1 MQINNNPS
9 FGARRI
15 SIEMITKN
23 ATKNGKKTRKPMEAS
38 FIKLNTN
45 SFYDKKVLKTIS
57 DKWGGSF
64 AEDIYIDATNVF
76 EKDITKGGI
85 YAITT
90 QKKGFTQVEPKKIL
104 GLIELSLDM
113 GNNMYIEY
121 LQAKPQIIN
130 SPSRNISNIGKAL
143 ISGIFREFKGSLITV
158 APVNSK
164 RVLHFYNKNGFKR
177 SPEYRWIYEHQA

>member
-57 DKWGGSF
+57 EKWGGSF

-76 EKDITKGGI
+76 EKDTTKGGI

-130 SPSRNISNIGKAL
+130 SPLAAL
-143 ISGIFREFKGSLITV
+143 ELYVKNT
-158 APVNSK
+158 NS
-164 RVLHFYNKNGFKR
+164 
-177 SPEYRWIYEHQA
+177 

>member
-23 ATKNGKKTRKPMEAS
+23 ATKNGKKTIKPMEAS

-57 DKWGGSF
+57 EKWGGSF

-76 EKDITKGGI
+76 EKDTTKGGI

-90 QKKGFTQVEPKKIL
+90 QKKGFTQVEPKK
-104 GLIELSLDM
+104 
-113 GNNMYIEY
+113 NTW
-121 LQAKPQIIN
+121 IN
-130 SPSRNISNIGKAL
+130 RT
-143 ISGIFREFKGSLITV
+143 IFRYGE
-158 APVNSK
+158 
-164 RVLHFYNKNGFKR
+164 
-177 SPEYRWIYEHQA
+177 

>member
-57 DKWGGSF
+57 EKWGGSF

-76 EKDITKGGI
+76 EKDTTKGGI

-90 QKKGFTQVEPKKIL
+90 QKKGFTRVEPKKIL
-104 GLIELSLDM
+104 GLIELSPDM
-113 GNNMYIEY
+113 GNNMFIDY

-130 SPSRNISNIGKAL
+130 SPSRSISNIGKAL

-158 APVNSK
+158 APVDTK
-164 RVLHFYNKNGFKR
+164 RVLNFYKKNGFKR
-177 SPEYRWIYEHQA
+177 SQECRWIYEHQA

>member
-15 SIEMITKN
+15 SIEKITKN
-23 ATKNGKKTRKPMEAS
+23 TIKNGKKTRKPMEAS

-45 SFYDKKVLKTIS
+45 SFYDKKVLKTVS
-57 DKWGGSF
+57 DKWGSF

-76 EKDITKGGI
+76 EKDTTKGGI

-90 QKKGFTQVEPKKIL
+90 QKKGFTRVEPKKIL
-104 GLIELSLDM
+104 GLIELSPDM

-158 APVNSK
+158 APVNTK
-164 RVLHFYNKNGFKR
+164 QVLHFYNKNGFKR
-177 SPEYRWIYEHQA
+177 SQEYR

>member
-57 DKWGGSF
+57 EKWGGSF
-64 AEDIYIDATNVF
+64 AEDIYIDATNIF
-76 EKDITKGGI
+76 EKDTTKGGI

-90 QKKGFTQVEPKKIL
+90 QKKGLHK
-104 GLIELSLDM
+104 LSLKK
-113 GNNMYIEY
+113 Y
-121 LQAKPQIIN
+121 LD
-130 SPSRNISNIGKAL
+130 
-143 ISGIFREFKGSLITV
+143 
-158 APVNSK
+158 
-164 RVLHFYNKNGFKR
+164 
-177 SPEYRWIYEHQA
+177 

>member
-15 SIEMITKN
+15 SIEMLTKN
-23 ATKNGKKTRKPMEAS
+23 TIKNGKKTRKPMEAS

-45 SFYDKKVLKTIS
+45 SFYDKKALKTVS
-57 DKWGGSF
+57 DKWGSF

-76 EKDITKGGI
+76 ENDTTKGRI

-90 QKKGFTQVEPKKIL
+90 QKKGFTRVEPKKIL
-104 GLIELSLDM
+104 GLIELSPDM
-113 GNNMYIEY
+113 GNNMFIDY

-130 SPSRNISNIGKAL
+130 SPSRSISNIGKAL

-158 APVNSK
+158 APVDTK
-164 RVLHFYNKNGFKR
+164 RVLNFYKKNGFKR
-177 SPEYRWIYEHQA
+177 SQECRWIYEHQA

>member
-15 SIEMITKN
+15 SIEMLTKN
-23 ATKNGKKTRKPMEAS
+23 TIKNGKKTRKPMEAS

-45 SFYDKKVLKTIS
+45 SFYDKKALKTVS
-57 DKWGGSF
+57 DKWGSF

-76 EKDITKGGI
+76 EKDTTKGRI

-90 QKKGFTQVEPKKIL
+90 QKKGFTRVEPKKIL
-104 GLIELSLDM
+104 GLIELSPDM
-113 GNNMYIEY
+113 GNNMFIDY

-130 SPSRNISNIGKAL
+130 SPSRSISNIGKAL

-158 APVNSK
+158 APVDTK
-164 RVLHFYNKNGFKR
+164 RVLNFYKKNGFKR
-177 SPEYRWIYEHQA
+177 SQECRWIYEHQA

>member
-57 DKWGGSF
+57 EKWGGSF

-76 EKDITKGGI
+76 EKDTTKGGI

-90 QKKGFTQVEPKKIL
+90 QKKDL
-104 GLIELSLDM
+104 LELSLKKFLD
-113 GNNMYIEY
+113 
-121 LQAKPQIIN
+121 
-130 SPSRNISNIGKAL
+130 
-143 ISGIFREFKGSLITV
+143 
-158 APVNSK
+158 
-164 RVLHFYNKNGFKR
+164 
-177 SPEYRWIYEHQA
+177 